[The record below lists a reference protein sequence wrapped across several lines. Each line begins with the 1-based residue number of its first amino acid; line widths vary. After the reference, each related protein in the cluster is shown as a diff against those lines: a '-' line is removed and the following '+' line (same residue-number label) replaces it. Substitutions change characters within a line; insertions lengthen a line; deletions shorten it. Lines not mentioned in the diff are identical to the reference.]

1 VKALYGALLALCMKG
16 HGCRVDTDDNAPA
29 VLAWRSKLF
38 PKMTWKPP
46 PFEKA
51 MAEVARR
58 FFSTYGPATEAD
70 FRYWLSANA
79 SESRAAVQ
87 VLHDSN
93 ELAEVIVDD
102 GGGGQGP
109 QLVNEVDLPVL
120 LEKPPPAKEWP
131 VRLLGRF
138 DPLLLAHADKT
149 CWVDRKHYQRV
160 WHQTHIE
167 PVLLVK
173 GRIRGVWRYARSTR
187 GLAVNLQLFDSSTLP
202 AYVKRALQVQ
212 AKAIARFFGT
222 PLLDVNTSVVK

>member
-1 VKALYGALLALCMKG
+1 MKG
-16 HGCRVDTDDNAPA
+16 HGCRVDTGDNAPA

-38 PKMTWKPP
+38 PALGWKPP

-51 MAEVARR
+51 MVEVAKR

-70 FRYWLSANA
+70 FRYWLSASA

-87 VLHDSN
+87 VLQDSN
-93 ELAEVIVDD
+93 ELAEVIVGEDE
-102 GGGGQGP
+102 GEQRP
-109 QLVNEVDLPVL
+109 QLVNRADLPVL
-120 LEKPPPAKEWP
+120 MEKPPPTAKWP
-131 VRLLGRF
+131 VLLLGRF

-173 GRIRGVWRYARSTR
+173 GRIRGVWRYQTKARGVS
-187 GLAVNLQLFDSSTLP
+187 VNLQLFDTATLP
-202 AYVKRALQVQ
+202 LHVERALQKQ
-212 AKAIARFFGT
+212 ANGIARFFDA
-222 PLLDVNTSVVK
+222 PLLDVKTSVVK